1 MLSDQD
7 RAVLHHFHA
16 HGTPAESRRAQIVLM
31 HAEGTPTADIAAAV
45 ALSKSRVRY
54 WTRAWLQRG
63 TAIFPDQTGID
74 GRSSADSA
82 AAQPETEAIA
92 EPVEALPTPGVD
104 MPRLPLEMRETVGMS
119 PEDPM
124 AEAGRKALFF
134 HFERMLYNE
143 PISRRGEDI
152 EGVHDMRV
160 ATRRMRSALRLFG
173 PFFDEKA
180 IDPFRK
186 ELRLIADALGA
197 VRDLD
202 VFKEKA
208 EHFMAAHPEADLT
221 PLLDGWEQ
229 RYAKARRKLIA
240 TLDKGRFDRFVK
252 RFHEFLTT
260 PGAGALPTETG
271 NVAAFQVRHV
281 APRLIYEH
289 YEQVRAYEAVTDNA
303 PIATLH
309 ALRIDFKR
317 LRYTLEFFEEVL
329 GSEARQVINEIK
341 IMQDHLGDLNDADV
355 AETMLH
361 EFVDHHNQKY
371 SGTPLF
377 MRPDISGVL
386 AYAAAKDEEKRRL
399 LDAFPEAWANFNR
412 EEVRRKLALAVSVL

>member
-7 RAVLHHFHA
+7 RAVLARFEA
-16 HGTPAESRRAQIVLM
+16 HGTPSESRRARVVM
-31 HAEGTPTADIAAAV
+31 MRAEGATTAEIAVAV
-45 ALSKSRVRY
+45 ALSESRVRY
-54 WTRAWLQRG
+54 WTRAWNERG
-63 TAIFPDQTGID
+63 QAIFPDQ
-74 GRSSADSA
+74 SA
-82 AAQPETEAIA
+82 ASDDATQMESEP
-92 EPVEALPTPGVD
+92 EPVPGVD
-104 MPRLPLEMRETVGMS
+104 VPRLPLELRDKVGMS
-119 PEDPM
+119 PDDPM

-134 HFERMLYNE
+134 NFERMLLNE
-143 PISRRGEDI
+143 PVSRLGENI

-173 PFFDEKA
+173 PFFDREA

-186 ELRLIADALGA
+186 DLRTIADALGT

-208 EHFMAAHPEADLT
+208 ERFMAARPEADLT
-221 PLLDGWEQ
+221 PLLQGWEQ
-229 RYAKARRKLIA
+229 RYARGRRKLIG
-240 TLDKGRFDRFVK
+240 TLDKGKYARFVA

-260 PGAGALPTETG
+260 PGAGALPLPEPSETS
-271 NVAAFQVRHV
+271 AYLVRHV

-289 YEQVRAYEAVTDNA
+289 YEQVRAYEAVADSA
-303 PIATLH
+303 AIPTLH

-329 GSEARQVINEIK
+329 GPEARQVVNEIK
-341 IMQDHLGDLNDADV
+341 TMQDHLGDLNDAAV
-355 AETMLH
+355 AETMLR
-361 EFVDHHNQKY
+361 EFVDHHNETY
-371 SGTPLF
+371 SGVPLV

-399 LDAFPEAWANFNR
+399 LETFPEAWANFNR
-412 EEVRRKLALAVSVL
+412 DQVRRDLALAVSVL